1 MQREFFSNED
11 LVENIRSGKDA
22 EESMLQLWQQNQGI
36 IHKLAKKYSCC
47 SSAEYDDLVQE
58 GFLGVYEAVIHYNS
72 NKQASFFSYAVY
84 WIKQFMIKY
93 CQNNECTVQIPPNAK
108 AQLTGYN
115 QFVNLFFQ
123 NNGRNPTDA
132 EICHHLG
139 INEENLRSI
148 RKTARMTQIASLS
161 EPVNEE
167 GVLLGELI
175 PGVDDVEETVL
186 DSVEQ
191 KELQEILWGL
201 VDKLPEQQN
210 RIINLRYKHRATIQ
224 HTSNALGVPYHRV
237 RSVEQE
243 ALRVL
248 RKPSNRRKLEPFLP
262 DAVAARAY
270 RGSVK
275 SFNRTWTSATEG
287 AALKL
292 IGQE

>member
-1 MQREFFSNED
+1 MQCEFLSNEE
-11 LVENIRSGKDA
+11 LVKNIRSGKDE

-36 IHKLAKKYSCC
+36 IHKLAKKYSCF

-58 GFLGVYEAVIHYNS
+58 GFLGMCEAIVRYNP

-84 WIKQFMIKY
+84 WIKQFMIRY
-93 CQNNECTVQIPPNAK
+93 CQNNEYTVQIPPSGK
-108 AQLTGYN
+108 WQLTRYN
-115 QFVNLFFQ
+115 QFINLFFQ

-139 INEENLRSI
+139 VNEENLRSI

-175 PGVDDVEETVL
+175 PGVDDIEGEIL

-191 KELQEILWGL
+191 KELQEILWEL

-210 RIINLRYKHRATIQ
+210 RIIKLRYNHRATIQ
-224 HTSNALGVPYHRV
+224 RTSDALGVSYHRV

-262 DAVAARAY
+262 DAVAVRAY
-270 RGSVK
+270 RGGVK
-275 SFNRTWTSATEG
+275 SFNRSWTSATEG